1 VDDPPSG
8 RVVSFTH
15 SGFVSGSNI
24 VLRLPQLARV
34 PSALAMILL
43 ASCGHLGIDLEGGAI
58 DIIDGGSHDGT
69 GATSAGGTITSSGG
83 DGANSGGADGA
94 ASGGEPAASGGTDS
108 AGGSGGTASAGGSGG
123 TGGSSGG
130 SDGSGGEET
139 CGGTTDVDFG
149 LVGWAAEGGGTT
161 GGQDGTTEVAWSGS
175 QLLQLLAS
183 KNPQTPLTIRV
194 VSTITPENTGDDK
207 IDVADVQDVTIVG
220 QGGQGVFDGIGLRV
234 IRAKNIIL
242 RNLHIHHVNIGELD
256 SVGLAGPADHIW
268 IDHCEFDAEFQGAAK
283 GTYDGLIDAKGGVN
297 HVTYSWN
304 YIHDT
309 WDPMLVGS
317 EETDA
322 SDRKLT
328 MHHNRIENVDSGAP
342 SYRGG
347 SAHIFNNVYTDV
359 ATIAINT
366 RINACLRIE
375 NNVFENAK
383 NPWASAF
390 SATLGA
396 VDVECNDLDDDSVFV
411 FSSPDISMAETCEA
425 TIPYDYA
432 DFLTETGSVA
442 TVVTENAGVNKLDD
456 PEDYW
461 QGRRW

>member
-1 VDDPPSG
+1 
-8 RVVSFTH
+8 
-15 SGFVSGSNI
+15 
-24 VLRLPQLARV
+24 VLRLPQLTRV
-34 PSALAMILL
+34 ASALAMVLL

-58 DIIDGGSHDGT
+58 AIIDDGTNDGT
-69 GATSAGGTITSSGG
+69 GATSTGGTTSSSGG
-83 DGANSGGADGA
+83 DGADSGGSGA
-94 ASGGEPAASGGTDS
+94 AAGGGEPAADGGTDS
-108 AGGSGGTASAGGSGG
+108 VGGGGGNPSVGGSGG
-123 TGGSSGG
+123 TGTGTGG
-130 SDGSGGEET
+130 DGTGGDEN
-139 CGGTTDVDFG
+139 CGGITDVDFG
-149 LVGWAAEGGGTT
+149 LVGWAAEGDGTT

-175 QLLQLLAS
+175 QLLELLAG
-183 KNPQTPLTIRV
+183 KDPQTPLTIRV

-220 QGGQGVFDGIGLRV
+220 QGDQGVFEGIGLRV

-242 RNLHIHHVNIGELD
+242 RNLHIHHVNTGELD

-268 IDHCEFDAEFQGAAK
+268 VDHCEFDAEFQGAAK
-283 GTYDGLIDAKGGVN
+283 GTYDGLIDAKGTVAY
-297 HVTYSWN
+297 VTYSWN

-309 WDPMLVGS
+309 WDPLLVGS
-317 EETDA
+317 EEMDK

-347 SAHIFNNVYTDV
+347 NGHIFNNVYKDV

-366 RINACLRIE
+366 RIKACLRIE
-375 NNVFENAK
+375 NNVFENAI

-390 SATLGA
+390 SPSLGA
-396 VDVECNDLDDDSVFV
+396 VDVQCNDLDATSVFE

-442 TVVTENAGVNKLDD
+442 TVVTENAGFDKLDD

-461 QGRRW
+461 QGRRWN